1 MDDLSAIILFG
12 LLMSGIALV
21 GSVTLIIP
29 EETLKKLILPF
40 VALASG
46 CLIGGALFH
55 MLPESVEEMGNKT
68 ILYVWVALGFLVFLL
83 LEQVLHWH
91 HCHLMPSEHTQYAC
105 TSPKS
110 ERRRPLG
117 HLILIADGL
126 HNLIGGLSIG
136 ALFIADFRL
145 GLTGWAV
152 AAAHEIP
159 QELGDFGILIHSGWN
174 KSRALIFN
182 LLSGLTFLA
191 GGLIAYFVSAEADI
205 AFLIPFAAGNFL
217 YIGAVDLIPEFKE
230 TDCMKPSQFW
240 HSFYWILGM
249 GLMLLVRYL
258 GNS

>member
-21 GSVTLIIP
+21 GSVTLIIS
-29 EETLKKLILPF
+29 EETLKKLILPI

-55 MLPESVEEMGNKT
+55 MLPAAVEEMGNEMT
-68 ILYVWVALGFLVFLL
+68 VYIWVGLGLLVFLF

-91 HCHLMPSEHTQYAC
+91 HCHLMPSEH
-105 TSPKS
+105 K
-110 ERRRPLG
+110 RPLG
-117 HLILIADGL
+117 YLILIADGL

-145 GLTGWAV
+145 GFTSWIA

-174 KSRALIFN
+174 KKRALIFN

-191 GGLIAYFVSAEADI
+191 GGLIAYFVSAKADI

-230 TDCMKPSQFW
+230 AGYEKPTYFIHSLFW
-240 HSFYWILGM
+240 MLGM

-258 GNS
+258 GNF